1 MVVPFVFLFVLLSLY
16 HLPAV
21 LPPIPISPQSLP
33 LGPYSVGRFI
43 LSGIYEGLATR
54 TSGST
59 IQKPTKRGET
69 WLFEVN
75 LPTGP
80 RVASSSSSSS
90 LSSSSLSSSSLSS
103 SSLSSSSL
111 SSLSSLSS
119 SSKQPSFCVRQCVVS
134 RGARILCGPLL
145 PPSLLFFLLRF
156 PVCPVS
162 PVFRVA
168 CPRFYP
174 PTLSLLSA
182 RLGADKTS
190 SVFSRRSHL
199 PRRSRWPR
207 HFIVTVRSD
216 FHDFPDWPGSR
227 AKVDPSSVRADKL
240 RERVTPHCDLHSTR
254 TPTYL
259 GVFRRTVSVLRSTRG
274 KLTGKGWGWRA
285 R

>member
-1 MVVPFVFLFVLLSLY
+1 MVVPFVLLGLY

-21 LPPIPISPQSLP
+21 LPPFPISRPP
-33 LGPYSVGRFI
+33 LNPYPFAPTLSVVSSF
-43 LSGIYEGLATR
+43 SGIYEGLATR

-75 LPTGP
+75 LPTGR
-80 RVASSSSSSS
+80 RVAS
-90 LSSSSLSSSSLSS
+90 
-103 SSLSSSSL
+103 
-111 SSLSSLSS
+111 SSLSS
-119 SSKQPSFCVRQCVVS
+119 SSKQPSLCVRQCVVS
-134 RGARILCGPLL
+134 RGARILYGPLL

-168 CPRFYP
+168 RPRFYP
-174 PTLSLLSA
+174 PALPLLSA
-182 RLGADKTS
+182 RLGADKPS
-190 SVFSRRSHL
+190 SVFSRRLHL
-199 PRRSRWPR
+199 PRRSWWPR
-207 HFIVTVRSD
+207 HFIATVRPD

-240 RERVTPHCDLHSTR
+240 RERVTPRCDLHSTR

-259 GVFRRTVSVLRSTRG
+259 GVFRLSVSVLRSTRG
-274 KLTGKGWGWRA
+274 KLAGKGWG
-285 R
+285 